1 MNSQSLIV
9 YKLSSLYHILE
20 EIYLDLNFKIIFVD
34 SEESLKDRIKILK
47 NYLIISD
54 KNYLDLSNLFVL
66 DNIPT
71 SIFKLLEKLN
81 IQFLKLQFNNQTE
94 IKIDKYFINLN
105 SREISINDVAVKL
118 TEKEISIIFYLAKS
132 SKPVRINELQEKVW
146 NYNFDSET
154 HTVETHIYRLRKKIL
169 RAFSDS
175 EFITSNKNGYK
186 IKSNIV

>member
-34 SEESLKDRIKILK
+34 NEESLKNTIKKLK

-54 KNYLDLSNLFVL
+54 KNYLDLNNLFVL

-71 SIFKLLEKLN
+71 TIFKLLEKLN

-118 TEKEISIIFYLAKS
+118 TEKEIGIIIYLAKS

-146 NYNFDSET
+146 NYNFDLET
-154 HTVETHIYRLRKKIL
+154 HTVETHIYRLRKKIFK
-169 RAFSDS
+169 AFSDS

>member
-34 SEESLKDRIKILK
+34 NEESLKDRIKRLK

-132 SKPVRINELQEKVW
+132 NKPVRINELQEKVW
-146 NYNFDSET
+146 NYNFDTET

>member
-34 SEESLKDRIKILK
+34 NEESLKDRIKRLK

-118 TEKEISIIFYLAKS
+118 TEKEIGIIIYLAKS

-146 NYNFDSET
+146 NYNFDLET

>member
-9 YKLSSLYHILE
+9 YKFNSLYHILE

-34 SEESLKDRIKILK
+34 NEESLKDRIKRLK

-105 SREISINDVAVKL
+105 SREISINDVVVKL

-175 EFITSNKNGYK
+175 EFITSNKNGYT

>member
-34 SEESLKDRIKILK
+34 NEESLKDRIKRLK

-146 NYNFDSET
+146 NYNFDTET

>member
-34 SEESLKDRIKILK
+34 NEESLKDRIKRLK

-105 SREISINDVAVKL
+105 SRKISINDVAVKL

>member
-34 SEESLKDRIKILK
+34 NEKSLKDRIKRLK

-175 EFITSNKNGYK
+175 EFITSNKNGYT

>member
-9 YKLSSLYHILE
+9 YKLNSLYHILE
-20 EIYLDLNFKIIFVD
+20 EVYLDLNFKIIFVD
-34 SEESLKDRIKILK
+34 NEKSLKDRIKRLK

-175 EFITSNKNGYK
+175 EFITSNKNGYT

>member
-34 SEESLKDRIKILK
+34 NEESLKDRIKRLK

-175 EFITSNKNGYK
+175 EFITSNKNGYT